1 MNIKK
6 IIGNMGED
14 KIAWNY
20 RVKGYKIIAR
30 NFSCKYGELDIV
42 AQKGSTIAIV
52 EVKTRKNANFAH
64 AKDYVD
70 YKKQAKIKNTA
81 DIFLSNLILHLPF
94 LLYYVVYN
102 FCSHGSCCRIFRSEA
117 SIFKS

>member
-42 AQKGSTIAIV
+42 AQKGNTIAIV
-52 EVKTRKNANFAH
+52 EVKTRKNANFAY

-70 YKKQAKIKNTA
+70 YKKQARIKRAT
-81 DIFLSNLILHLPF
+81 DIFLQLNKLTEYNIRF
-94 LLYYVVYN
+94 DVAEVYTEN
-102 FCSHGSCCRIFRSEA
+102 KATNIIENAF
-117 SIFKS
+117 

>member
-20 RVKGYKIIAR
+20 RVKGYKIISR

-42 AQKGSTIAIV
+42 AQKGNTIAIV

-81 DIFLSNLILHLPF
+81 DIFLQKNNLTEYNVRF
-94 LLYYVVYN
+94 DVAEVYTDN
-102 FCSHGSCCRIFRSEA
+102 KTTNIIENAF
-117 SIFKS
+117 